1 MEISGYWLTRW
12 LFQRSLALVYLTAFL
27 AVLYQFTPL
36 LGERGL
42 LPVPQFVA
50 QGSFWEA
57 PSLFYWLPQDPAFTA
72 CGWLG
77 LVRPSWR
84 CQASLS
90 VTGLVSRWG
99 SGPPSG
105 GFTSRS

>member
-57 PSLFYWLPQDPAFTA
+57 PSLSRLKFVAIA
-72 CGWLG
+72 LG
-77 LVRPSWR
+77 N
-84 CQASLS
+84 A
-90 VTGLVSRWG
+90 
-99 SGPPSG
+99 PSG
-105 GFTSRS
+105 QVGPGGVGL